1 MTREQNAAAL
11 AGAIRKLLAEDE
23 PRVIATFN
31 SYAGMLEAIRARVHE
46 LQVNGERL
54 DEYVG
59 LPRGYYSKVAGARPI
74 RRLGM
79 TSFAPILNGLGL
91 KCQFIE
97 DPIGTERLKSRVPP
111 RNASYVRT
119 MPAAAGIL
127 FTARMLKRI
136 RRLGGIAR
144 MAKLTPEQRSELGK
158 KAAAARWK
166 GGMSALCQ
174 RRTSRRRAG
183 RRSPGHQRDHA
194 CSQERMPLV
203 RLPA

>member
-1 MTREQNAAAL
+1 MAEYEQ
-11 AGAIRKLLAEDE
+11 
-23 PRVIATFN
+23 PRVVATFDT
-31 SYAGMLEAIRARVHE
+31 YAGMLEAIRARVNE

-59 LPRGYYSKVAGARPI
+59 LPRCYYSKVAGARPI

-111 RNASYVRT
+111 QNASYVRT
-119 MPAAAGIL
+119 MPAATGIL

-136 RRLGGIAR
+136 RRLGGKAR
-144 MAKLTPEQRSELGK
+144 MAQMTAKQRSELARR
-158 KAAAARWK
+158 AALARWR
-166 GGMSALCQ
+166 GDAS
-174 RRTSRRRAG
+174 
-183 RRSPGHQRDHA
+183 
-194 CSQERMPLV
+194 
-203 RLPA
+203 

>member
-1 MTREQNAAAL
+1 MTTRNAAAL
-11 AGAIRKLLAEDE
+11 TGAIRKLSAEGELAENE
-23 PRVIATFN
+23 PPRIIATFN

-46 LQVNGERL
+46 LQINGERL

-59 LPRGYYSKVAGARPI
+59 LPHGYYSKVAGARPI

-111 RNASYVRT
+111 RNASFVRV
-119 MPAAAGIL
+119 MPAAASIV

-136 RRLGGIAR
+136 RRLAWR
-144 MAKLTPEQRSELGK
+144 A
-158 KAAAARWK
+158 W
-166 GGMSALCQ
+166 
-174 RRTSRRRAG
+174 RR
-183 RRSPGHQRDHA
+183 
-194 CSQERMPLV
+194 
-203 RLPA
+203 

>member
-1 MTREQNAAAL
+1 M
-11 AGAIRKLLAEDE
+11 AEDE
-23 PRVIATFN
+23 PPRVVATFD

-111 RNASYVRT
+111 PECELRKNYASSHWHPFHGAHVETY
-119 MPAAAGIL
+119 
-127 FTARMLKRI
+127 
-136 RRLGGIAR
+136 
-144 MAKLTPEQRSELGK
+144 S
-158 KAAAARWK
+158 AARRH
-166 GGMSALCQ
+166 GANGEADARTAQ
-174 RRTSRRRAG
+174 R
-183 RRSPGHQRDHA
+183 
-194 CSQERMPLV
+194 V
-203 RLPA
+203 R

>member
-1 MTREQNAAAL
+1 MCRQQNVDQL
-11 AGAIRKLLAEDE
+11 AGVILKVSADGELPVDE
-23 PRVIATFN
+23 PSRVVATFD

-79 TSFAPILNGLGL
+79 TSLAPILNGLGL

-119 MPAAAGIL
+119 MPAAADIL

-136 RRLGGIAR
+136 RRLGGMTR
-144 MAKLTPEQRSELGK
+144 MAKLTPAQRSELGK
-158 KAAAARWK
+158 KAAAARWQK
-166 GGMSALCQ
+166 GAS
-174 RRTSRRRAG
+174 
-183 RRSPGHQRDHA
+183 
-194 CSQERMPLV
+194 
-203 RLPA
+203 

>member
-1 MTREQNAAAL
+1 MTCEQNAAAL
-11 AGAIRKLLAEDE
+11 TEAIRKLSAEGELAEDE
-23 PRVIATFN
+23 PPRIIATFN

-59 LPRGYYSKVAGARPI
+59 LPRGYFSKVAGARPI

-97 DPIGTERLKSRVPP
+97 DRIGTERLKSRVPP

-127 FTARMLKRI
+127 LTARMLKRI
-136 RRLGGIAR
+136 RRLGGMAG
-144 MAKLTPEQRSELGK
+144 MAKLTSEQRSELGRR
-158 KAAAARWK
+158 AANARWHK
-166 GGMSALCQ
+166 AN
-174 RRTSRRRAG
+174 R
-183 RRSPGHQRDHA
+183 
-194 CSQERMPLV
+194 
-203 RLPA
+203 

>member
-1 MTREQNAAAL
+1 VSRQQSVDQL
-11 AGAIRKLLAEDE
+11 AGAIRKLSAEGELAEDE
-23 PRVIATFN
+23 PPRVIATFN

-59 LPRGYYSKVAGARPI
+59 LPRGYYSKVAGANPI

-97 DPIGTERLKSRVPP
+97 DPAATERLKSRVLP

-136 RRLGGIAR
+136 RRLGGLAR

-158 KAAAARWK
+158 KAAATRWK
-166 GGMSALCQ
+166 KG
-174 RRTSRRRAG
+174 TS
-183 RRSPGHQRDHA
+183 
-194 CSQERMPLV
+194 
-203 RLPA
+203 